1 MKGCQADLNFLQ
13 IDLYLCPFHASTRN
27 IKIKLKLSRNA
38 FNTLDISR
46 IFKIIPKSSR
56 NF

>member
-1 MKGCQADLNFLQ
+1 MKGCQADLNFLE